1 MDGPGRSSGFRQ
13 SRRSRSQR
21 DRERRRRRTDLTEQ
35 RPSSPSSGSERDAGG
50 RDGLGRGCGGECG
63 PGAVVM
69 RHRPPRRRKRDSVSC
84 EEDIIDGFAIASF
97 ISLEA
102 LEGWA
107 VSLLSYWEI
116 LPQAGCATLEAK
128 KMDCTLKPPERAAVF
143 LRRGNKRKRVTKGN
157 RGRPFSE
164 PEAGDPFSYPPSYRD
179 RARKRRRKREATG
192 NSFLETGYICD
203 TESESGDKASDHDME
218 PMFTVSTRKVLESG
232 PLSMDSSVTKS
243 HPTSSSLCG
252 LPRLSVTPRV
262 SGLQRSQERSLEPH
276 HPDSLS
282 SSFSSSSSTT
292 SSLPSYSLT
301 TYVPRTPPTATLT
314 GQLDGDGHLRRHAPS
329 PPQSKAKSFLTYPGP
344 PQTHYTIGL
353 SSRSTLVKPPCTSST
368 SSSSSLRP
376 PTPSVNISI
385 SLGCGPGF
393 PGSLRP
399 LSHPASGA
407 IFTSSPGLP
416 PPPPLL
422 QVPLNSADAA
432 SSTAAALTE
441 QDLLRQELSS
451 RFLTSQN
458 VEREGGAAGSQA
470 SGGAVSTACGGPS
483 ASSSGPGV
491 SGCASQAQPTIP
503 PLAFQFH
510 QHNHQHQHTHTHQH
524 FTPFLSPSA
533 TAPPLFD
540 KYPGKMETLY
550 RHPFFPQY
558 SSSVSG
564 IQPVLPPAGPFSSL
578 QGAFQPKSTSPD
590 MAARLGGVPHHLQP
604 KDLRLSEPFR
614 TSLRINNKPGKWC
627 AMHVRV
633 AWMILRHQE
642 KVKLMQVDP
651 HKLDFHNSLMARI
664 PGAGGPSGLGGLG
677 PLGRVLPSAHE
688 LARPATLFTASGGV
702 HPSASTFVPP
712 STPHSSFIT
721 PPGHLDPFGRSPPF
735 TALGS
740 LGSGAFG
747 GLGSPTLSAS
757 SVFCHK
763 ESSGGSVGGLANT
776 HDTWNRFHRTPPSFP
791 TALTWPKGIEK
802 RDERG
807 KETEKREFH
816 IKDEKDRDSLVY
828 SRHSV
833 RMSAATPSFKFH
845 SNTPISQNSSLFGAV
860 GSTGG
865 PSENDPV
872 QACSQDRDRDR
883 DIKQNSTVDP
893 KAPAPVSSAP
903 DRPCSSSSSAP
914 PTPAPPVCLVSSP
927 LDHNARRQPALT
939 ATPSDE
945 TSRPL
950 HRENFCSAP
959 TSASASLHLMSQDK
973 KPTHTTTTAPK
984 PTSSHTP
991 TQIFPPVKVKEEHKE
1006 EPEPMPISL
1015 SQPSMP
1021 SHSYDQPSSRHHHAT
1036 PTAHLSLGPPP
1047 SVTLAPPTPR
1057 PPHHQLSL
1065 SLLDRSC
1072 AASTIE
1078 TYLGGNG
1085 GIVVGA
1091 GGDCFASQSQPAQQ
1105 LHSQPAHTF
1114 PWDPW
1119 RELAAQRR
1127 EAIAMHP
1134 EPHLALRT
1142 DPHLAR
1148 LLQHQHAQRFFEA
1161 ERAAAVAAVVAA
1173 SPHHPPLTSAS
1184 SSSTSSMRQEF
1195 SLISHHQE
1203 HPPQSAGATGSLLDE
1218 DQRTHILREDF
1229 ERTRYYGMQPHPH
1242 LSNPLLSG
1250 PSHTAQLDHLH
1261 SGLLSHAHTRQPGA
1275 SLPSPHHP
1283 SFYSRLGTLH
1293 SHPHHI
1299 PNGLLTKTPSALVAP
1314 LSVGAPPPLI
1324 PSVTPGRA
1332 STSPRNSRL
1341 GGTSELAV
1349 YSTPKDRESR

>member
-1 MDGPGRSSGFRQ
+1 MDGPSRSSGFRQ

-50 RDGLGRGCGGECG
+50 RDGLGRGCGAECG

-102 LEGWA
+102 LE
-107 VSLLSYWEI
+107 
-116 LPQAGCATLEAK
+116 
-128 KMDCTLKPPERAAVF
+128 MDCTLKPPERAAVF

-157 RGRPFSE
+157 RSRPFSE
-164 PEAGDPFSYPPSYRD
+164 PEAGDPVSYLPSYRD

-262 SGLQRSQERSLEPH
+262 SGLQRSQERSLEPQ

-282 SSFSSSSSTT
+282 SSFLSSSSTT
-292 SSLPSYSLT
+292 SCLPSYSLT
-301 TYVPRTPPTATLT
+301 TYAPRTPPTATLT

-344 PQTHYTIGL
+344 PQTHYAIGL
-353 SSRSTLVKPPCTSST
+353 SSRSTLAKPPCTSST

-399 LSHPASGA
+399 LSHPSSGA

-422 QVPLNSADAA
+422 QVPLNSTGAA
-432 SSTAAALTE
+432 NSTAAALTE

-451 RFLTSQN
+451 RFLSSQN

-470 SGGAVSTACGGPS
+470 SGRAVSTACGGPS

-651 HKLDFHNSLMARI
+651 HKLDFHNNLMARI

-677 PLGRVLPSAHE
+677 PLGRVLSSAHE
-688 LARPATLFTASGGV
+688 LARPATLFTTSGGV

-747 GLGSPTLSAS
+747 GLGSPTLGAS

-763 ESSGGSVGGLANT
+763 ESSGGSVGGLPNT

-816 IKDEKDRDSLVY
+816 VKDEKDRDSLVY
-828 SRHSV
+828 SRHS
-833 RMSAATPSFKFH
+833 
-845 SNTPISQNSSLFGAV
+845 
-860 GSTGG
+860 
-865 PSENDPV
+865 
-872 QACSQDRDRDR
+872 
-883 DIKQNSTVDP
+883 
-893 KAPAPVSSAP
+893 
-903 DRPCSSSSSAP
+903 
-914 PTPAPPVCLVSSP
+914 
-927 LDHNARRQPALT
+927 
-939 ATPSDE
+939 
-945 TSRPL
+945 
-950 HRENFCSAP
+950 
-959 TSASASLHLMSQDK
+959 
-973 KPTHTTTTAPK
+973 
-984 PTSSHTP
+984 
-991 TQIFPPVKVKEEHKE
+991 
-1006 EPEPMPISL
+1006 
-1015 SQPSMP
+1015 
-1021 SHSYDQPSSRHHHAT
+1021 
-1036 PTAHLSLGPPP
+1036 
-1047 SVTLAPPTPR
+1047 
-1057 PPHHQLSL
+1057 
-1065 SLLDRSC
+1065 
-1072 AASTIE
+1072 
-1078 TYLGGNG
+1078 
-1085 GIVVGA
+1085 
-1091 GGDCFASQSQPAQQ
+1091 
-1105 LHSQPAHTF
+1105 
-1114 PWDPW
+1114 
-1119 RELAAQRR
+1119 
-1127 EAIAMHP
+1127 
-1134 EPHLALRT
+1134 
-1142 DPHLAR
+1142 
-1148 LLQHQHAQRFFEA
+1148 
-1161 ERAAAVAAVVAA
+1161 
-1173 SPHHPPLTSAS
+1173 
-1184 SSSTSSMRQEF
+1184 
-1195 SLISHHQE
+1195 
-1203 HPPQSAGATGSLLDE
+1203 
-1218 DQRTHILREDF
+1218 
-1229 ERTRYYGMQPHPH
+1229 
-1242 LSNPLLSG
+1242 
-1250 PSHTAQLDHLH
+1250 
-1261 SGLLSHAHTRQPGA
+1261 PGA

-1283 SFYSRLGTLH
+1283 SFYSRLGNLH